1 MQRGTNWRRKL
12 SSRKFWA
19 LLAGLVTSIL
29 SALGYPESIAIRVTG
44 IITAAGAVI
53 AYILAE
59 AYIDGKHVESQY
71 LKRDDYQNQPEGQVP
86 APSDSSSNAPSDSES
101 Q

>member
-29 SALGYPESIAIRVTG
+29 SALGYSESIAIRVTG
-44 IITAAGAVI
+44 IITAAGSVI

-71 LKRDDYQNQPEGQVP
+71 MRKEDHQIQQEEHPS
-86 APSDSSSNAPSDSES
+86 SDSASNAPPSDTGT

>member
-29 SALGYPESIAIRVTG
+29 SALGYSESIAIRVTG

-59 AYIDGKHVESQY
+59 AYIDGKYVESQY
-71 LKRDDYQNQPEGQVP
+71 MRKEDQQTQQEGHP
-86 APSDSSSNAPSDSES
+86 PSDSSSNAPPSDTGTP
-101 Q
+101 